1 MLSRIKN
8 IPKGTRNFFSPM
20 WRTIW
25 IALAGQ
31 GLFVVSAILMS
42 PLRMW
47 ENPVVNYNLFYMP
60 MLAVL
65 FGWLLYRCCT
75 EAQEARACLF
85 GFFAAVF
92 AWPLIGE
99 VAAIP
104 VDKGVIT
111 QFSDFNIKQLGAY
124 FYVLACWAILHIMWR
139 TGALKKSVCVF
150 FMTFLAIWS
159 FELYMDNYSSMEA
172 GKFLIVAG
180 LLLAAIAV
188 MLIICLK
195 LALGL
200 FKARK
205 PIKAILGIVIS
216 CALAGMSMS
225 KFLTVFAFDEPL
237 QKMPAVASLVLYG
250 SLIATFFVLRASRRT
265 DSLESKTILGCIF
278 YIVFALILMSGQWKE
293 PQTFYVKYEA
303 AQIDHEIEALKQ
315 DKETL
320 KRLFDYM
327 ANKRTVRKGANSWML
342 KAGDYKYMLDHG
354 IITRD
359 QLMALVN
366 SGKIDGKGLEFLA
379 IREIITLDEFQA
391 VLDNRLLSDGDMKPL
406 VEMGLAKKN
415 PEGIYELQR
424 KYIKIGEKK

>member
-1 MLSRIKN
+1 
-8 IPKGTRNFFSPM
+8 M

-60 MLAVL
+60 MIAVL

-111 QFSDFNIKQLGAY
+111 QISDFNIKQLGAY
-124 FYVLACWAILHIMWR
+124 FYVLACWAILHIVWR

-150 FMTFLAIWS
+150 FMTFLSIWS

-172 GKFLIVAG
+172 GTFLIVAG

-188 MLIICLK
+188 MLIMCVK

-205 PIKAILGIVIS
+205 PMKAILGILGIVIS

-225 KFLTVFAFDEPL
+225 KFLTVFAFDDPL
-237 QKMPAVASLVLYG
+237 QKMPATAGLVLYG
-250 SLIATFFVLRASRRT
+250 SLIATFLILRASYKT
-265 DSLESKTILGCIF
+265 DSLERKTILGCIF
-278 YIVFALILMSGQWKE
+278 YIVFALILMSFQWQE

-303 AQIDHEIEALKQ
+303 SHIDHEIEALQQ
-315 DKETL
+315 DKQTL
-320 KRLFDYM
+320 ARLFDYM
-327 ANKRTVRKGANSWML
+327 ANKRTVKKDASVWML

-354 IITRD
+354 IITKQ
-359 QLMALVN
+359 QLMEIVN
-366 SGKIDGKGLEFLA
+366 SGRIDGKGLEFLA
-379 IREIITLDEFQA
+379 TRGIITIDEFQD
-391 VLDNRLLSDGDMKPL
+391 VLNKKLLSDGDVKPL
-406 VEMGLAKKN
+406 VEMGIAKKN
-415 PEGIYELQR
+415 ADGIYELQR
-424 KYIKIGEKK
+424 KYIKLKEK